1 VSKIHKTVRLDAAK
15 SCSIRAYEDYN
26 WAVTCTRGP
35 WNPIDMRVRTRLIT
49 GLMLLLSIIAGFAP
63 RARATTL
70 EQLTLDDMTQK
81 STSIIRARVTGSH
94 ARTLGTN
101 VYTYFELQVIETWKS
116 AGPTGQTTTEVAVPG
131 GAFKG
136 IRQSVTGAP
145 ELKLG
150 QEYVLFLWTSR
161 SGLTQVIGLSQG
173 LFKVSEE
180 GSEGGSGTAV
190 VQRPAAS
197 ELMQNGSGLPVED
210 HAVNMPLRDL
220 RAQVRQALVSAKL
233 EPAKLGISK

>member
-1 VSKIHKTVRLDAAK
+1 
-15 SCSIRAYEDYN
+15 
-26 WAVTCTRGP
+26 
-35 WNPIDMRVRTRLIT
+35 MRVRTRLIT
-49 GLMLLLSIIAGFAP
+49 GWMLSLGIVAGFAP
-63 RARATTL
+63 RAWATTL
-70 EQLTLDDMTQK
+70 EQLTLDDMAQK
-81 STSIIRARVTGSH
+81 STSIVRARVTRSH
-94 ARTLGTN
+94 VGKRAAN
-101 VYTYFELQVIETWKS
+101 IYTYFQLQVIETWKS
-116 AGPTGQTTTEVAVPG
+116 AGQKTTEVAVPG
-131 GAFKG
+131 GAFNG

-220 RAQVRQALVSAKL
+220 RAQVRQVLVSAKL

>member
-1 VSKIHKTVRLDAAK
+1 
-15 SCSIRAYEDYN
+15 
-26 WAVTCTRGP
+26 
-35 WNPIDMRVRTRLIT
+35 MRVRTRFLA
-49 GLMLLLSIIAGFAP
+49 GLAIALSVIAGFAS
-63 RARATTL
+63 RTSATTL
-70 EQLTLDDMTQK
+70 EQLTLDDMARK
-81 STSIIRARVTGSH
+81 STAIVRARVTGSH
-94 ARTLGTN
+94 GGTRGTSI
-101 VYTYFELQVIETWKS
+101 YTYFELQVIETWKS
-116 AGPTGQTTTEVAVPG
+116 AGHTNKPTTEVAVPG
-131 GAFKG
+131 GAFEG

-180 GSEGGSGTAV
+180 GSEGGRGTAV

-197 ELMQNGSGLPVED
+197 ELMINRSGLPVDD

-220 RAQVRQALVSAKL
+220 RAHVLQALASAKSGVV
-233 EPAKLGISK
+233 KLGVAK